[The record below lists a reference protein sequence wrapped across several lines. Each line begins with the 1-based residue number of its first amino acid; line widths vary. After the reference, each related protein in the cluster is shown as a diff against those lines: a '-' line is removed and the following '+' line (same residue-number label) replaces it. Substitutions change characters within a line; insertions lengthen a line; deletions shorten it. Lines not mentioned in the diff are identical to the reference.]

1 MHNGILA
8 LKKNEIESAL
18 VKRTNLEPVIQGE
31 LNQKEKNKYCI
42 VIHIYRIQK
51 NDINEPIAGK
61 KWRYRCIEWT
71 YGHSEGRREWDK

>member
-18 VKRTNLEPVIQGE
+18 VKRMNLEPVIQGE

-61 KWRYRCIEWT
+61 EWGYRSIEWT